1 MCIDRSITDGCDKK
15 KGGNEKGVCQY
26 DYCDKTAFNELC
38 GFAGI
43 Y

>member
-1 MCIDRSITDGCDKK
+1 MYCRSITDGCDKK
-15 KGGNEKGVCQY
+15 KGVNEKVVYQY

-38 GFAGI
+38 GVAGI